1 MRGLSHFILSVLLAS
16 LTVVTPSAQI
26 PKLRSEIDKIIKY
39 ETELDIDNNPGFI
52 ISIIDQDSTFH
63 ISYGNIYSDSPSLPT
78 AYDIY
83 EVGSITKSFTALLT
97 LALEERGYFSIKD
110 PVNNYLDRNHQNP
123 RLGNITIHDLLV
135 HTSGFPKY
143 PDLFGRKM
151 KDPQNPYKNYDKG
164 DLLNYYSG
172 YILDD
177 EPRIKYSHTNYALLE
192 IILEK
197 ATGSVLQQLMRKYIL
212 NPMKM
217 DNTFMT
223 WNKESDIDLSPGYD
237 KASRIT
243 EPWMFKSFLASE
255 GVKSTAQDLCSYI
268 NFQVN
273 DDIQGSLSNV
283 ISKAQEIQVPNS
295 LNESISSAYGWQVF
309 SRNKDGYPIFT
320 YTGRTSGHNAF
331 IAFVKET
338 KTAVI
343 ILSNSVKG
351 TEDLGLQVL
360 RLINYNWKRKV

>member
-16 LTVVTPSAQI
+16 LTVVTLSAQI

-78 AYDIY
+78 ANDIY

-151 KDPQNPYKNYDKG
+151 KYPQNPYKNYDKG

-197 ATGSVLQQLMRKYIL
+197 ATGSVLQQLMRKYIF

-243 EPWMFKSFLASE
+243 EPWMYKSFMASE

-320 YTGRTSGHNAF
+320 YSGRTSGHNAF

-343 ILSNSVKG
+343 ILSNSVLG